1 LGEKGLTMRHL
12 DGIAP
17 LASRYDGFILD
28 LWGVIHDGVKLY
40 PKSRET
46 ILRLRERGKRIV
58 MLSNAP
64 RRAAMAAAGLTR
76 LGIAPDLY
84 DGIMTSGES
93 VWQALLTRDDPWF
106 ASLGRRVF
114 FLGPGRDLPLLE
126 GLDLDLAP
134 TPAEADFVLNVGA
147 DEALDDRALAPHL
160 PALEACR
167 AAGLP
172 MVCANPDIIIVRDG
186 EQILCAGALA
196 QAYAAMGGEFR
207 QRGKP
212 DAAVYGPTLAMLDV
226 PPDRVLAVGD
236 ALRTDIAGAAGVG
249 LDACWVLDGIHDLA
263 GKPDQAEAE
272 AAAAG
277 LAPVATL
284 PHFGW

>member
-1 LGEKGLTMRHL
+1 MTMRHL

-17 LASRYDGFILD
+17 LASHYDGFILD
-28 LWGVIHDGVKLY
+28 LWGVVHDGVKLY
-40 PKSRET
+40 PKARHT
-46 ILRLRERGKRIV
+46 IQRLRERGKRIV

-76 LGIAPDLY
+76 LGIEPDLY
-84 DGIMTSGES
+84 DGVMTSGES
-93 VWQALLTRDDPWF
+93 VWHALRTREDPWF
-106 ASLGRRVF
+106 AGLGRRAF

-126 GLDLDLAP
+126 GLDVELAL

-147 DEALDDRALAPHL
+147 DEAVDDRRLEPHR
-160 PALEACR
+160 PALEACL

-186 EQILCAGALA
+186 VQILCAGALA
-196 QAYAAMGGEFR
+196 QLYAEMGGDVR

-226 PPDRVLAVGD
+226 PPGRILVVGD

-249 LDACWVLDGIHDLA
+249 LESCWVLDGIHDLA
-263 GKPDQAEAE
+263 GKPEQAEAE

-277 LAPVATL
+277 LAPVATI
-284 PHFGW
+284 PNFTW